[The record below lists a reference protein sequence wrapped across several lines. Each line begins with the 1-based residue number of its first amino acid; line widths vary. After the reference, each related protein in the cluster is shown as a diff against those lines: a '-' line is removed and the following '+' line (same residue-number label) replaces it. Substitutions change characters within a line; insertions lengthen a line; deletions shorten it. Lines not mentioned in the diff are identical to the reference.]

1 LFSGVLFFNSQSL
14 YGKLADLHDFIYS
27 RPVVPIVVG
36 VVETWFN
43 ISVPNVSLNL
53 PAYNI
58 LRFDR
63 PTHGGGVML
72 LVNNKLHIKLTKQ
85 MSFGP
90 IQVLYADIECAFS
103 VFNLI
108 RFVCVYRPPNS
119 DMVNSLCFLKA
130 LESEIAPLKGDKP
143 TIIMGDFNLTHVDW
157 RVPCTTLNHSIA
169 DEKLLLFSQ
178 RAFCTQVVTE
188 PTHDANFT
196 DLVFVSHN
204 NLISNLKVDI
214 PFSTSDHSS
223 IEFEIA
229 LNMLGTED
237 STNIVL
243 PTARLDFSKTDHCGL
258 AADLLNINWSSI
270 FSINDSIDNAWDKFN
285 NCIMSLIIKFT
296 PLKSKSRCATQPV
309 ANKYLPLD
317 IQRLINKKKL
327 AWSLYK
333 KSRRDSDKRTFRGLA
348 KLVRVRIEAYRKERE
363 ECILKSASVK
373 KFYAYVKDRMNPE
386 MRLGPLRDSE
396 GTLIINDSNKAEALN
411 KFFHSVFTMDD
422 NNMPS
427 FDLRTAA
434 VMDLPVFTPEEVRA
448 ALKESKNSN
457 SCGPDG
463 CPSMIL
469 KHYPELCIPLSTIFN
484 MSMQQQLVP
493 NAWKLANV
501 IPIYKGKGSRLD
513 VENYRP
519 ISLTNVFCKL
529 MEKLISKKIINFLD
543 TNNLLSPAQSGFRSS
558 RSTLSQLLLAQAQLV
573 DCINKRTCVDSV
585 YTDMSKAFDSLS
597 HKKLIVK
604 LRAYGIN
611 SFVCQWIQAFLSNR
625 RQRVVVNSGMSDWLQ
640 CTSGVPQGSVLGS
653 LLFNIY
659 INDLPDCVHHSNIYL
674 YADDAKMFKSIN
686 CRLDCLLFQQDID
699 SISAW
704 CTLWQL
710 KLNILKCLYIRYGL
724 VNRPT
729 FDYSISGILLKKVM
743 STKDLGV
750 VFDSKLSF
758 SEQCNDVVNKGF
770 MRANM
775 LLKCFQSRDRRLQI
789 NLFNTFV
796 RPILEFNSPVWSPH
810 LIKDVTAIKRV
821 QK

>member
-1 LFSGVLFFNSQSL
+1 
-14 YGKLADLHDFIYS
+14 
-27 RPVVPIVVG
+27 
-36 VVETWFN
+36 
-43 ISVPNVSLNL
+43 
-53 PAYNI
+53 
-58 LRFDR
+58 
-63 PTHGGGVML
+63 
-72 LVNNKLHIKLTKQ
+72 
-85 MSFGP
+85 
-90 IQVLYADIECAFS
+90 
-103 VFNLI
+103 
-108 RFVCVYRPPNS
+108 
-119 DMVNSLCFLKA
+119 
-130 LESEIAPLKGDKP
+130 
-143 TIIMGDFNLTHVDW
+143 
-157 RVPCTTLNHSIA
+157 
-169 DEKLLLFSQ
+169 
-178 RAFCTQVVTE
+178 
-188 PTHDANFT
+188 
-196 DLVFVSHN
+196 
-204 NLISNLKVDI
+204 
-214 PFSTSDHSS
+214 
-223 IEFEIA
+223 
-229 LNMLGTED
+229 
-237 STNIVL
+237 
-243 PTARLDFSKTDHCGL
+243 
-258 AADLLNINWSSI
+258 
-270 FSINDSIDNAWDKFN
+270 
-285 NCIMSLIIKFT
+285 
-296 PLKSKSRCATQPV
+296 
-309 ANKYLPLD
+309 
-317 IQRLINKKKL
+317 
-327 AWSLYK
+327 
-333 KSRRDSDKRTFRGLA
+333 
-348 KLVRVRIEAYRKERE
+348 
-363 ECILKSASVK
+363 
-373 KFYAYVKDRMNPE
+373 
-386 MRLGPLRDSE
+386 
-396 GTLIINDSNKAEALN
+396 
-411 KFFHSVFTMDD
+411 
-422 NNMPS
+422 MPS
-427 FDLRTAA
+427 FDPRTAA
-434 VMDLPVFTPEEVRA
+434 VMDLPVFIPEKVRA
-448 ALKESKNSN
+448 ALIESKNSN

-484 MSMQQQLVP
+484 MSMKQQLVP

-543 TNNLLSPAQSGFRSS
+543 TNNLLSSAQSGFRSS

-810 LIKDVTAIKRV
+810 LIKDVTAIERV
-821 QK
+821 QKYFTKNLKGLKNKTYNQRLIILNQPTLQSRRIRADMIYLFKILHGLVDMNLKRLFPVNTSAYSFNLRGHAFMLYAPKPRTDLLKFSYVYRAIKCWNSLPTYVCDTDSLSVFKNRLTVHLLQHNV